1 MGNPTKSTPPEP
13 SCQALTPLK
22 ESHDSICDSVLF
34 CRSGS
39 PCCYVRDVCGSCQEL
54 MASEILHLNDEEK
67 AEENFLPCS

>member
-22 ESHDSICDSVLF
+22 ESHDSICGSVLF

-54 MASEILHLNDEEK
+54 MASE
-67 AEENFLPCS
+67 